1 MADTLNIDIFSM
13 VQVPK
18 IVPIINLPYPVY
30 NFTAT
35 ESQVRDLI
43 QLSNYNIYKAGTRER
58 IDGYTIDNYFP
69 HGGGGGTSDYN
80 ELENK
85 PSINN
90 HTLRDNSSLEDIGAL
105 EIPETGE
112 IGDALT
118 ITNVDAQ
125 GKPSHIGSRAI
136 QEFDPNIYDIEL
148 NCIVSE

>member
-13 VQVPK
+13 PRLPEL
-18 IVPIINLPYPVY
+18 VPIINLQHPVY

-35 ESQVRDLI
+35 ESQLRDLI
-43 QLSNYNIYKAGTRER
+43 QLPNYNIYKAGTRER

-80 ELENK
+80 DLENK
-85 PSINN
+85 PAINN

-105 EIPETGE
+105 QLPQTGE
-112 IGDALT
+112 VGDALT
-118 ITNVDAQ
+118 ITGVDAQ
-125 GKPSHIGSRAI
+125 GKPSTIGSKPI
-136 QEFDPNIYDIEL
+136 QEFDPEQFDIEL

>member
-1 MADTLNIDIFSM
+1 MADTLNIDIFSLTR
-13 VQVPK
+13 VPK

-43 QLSNYNIYKAGTRER
+43 QLPNYNIYKAGTRER

-69 HGGGGGTSDYN
+69 HGGGGTTDYN

-148 NCIVSE
+148 NCVVSE